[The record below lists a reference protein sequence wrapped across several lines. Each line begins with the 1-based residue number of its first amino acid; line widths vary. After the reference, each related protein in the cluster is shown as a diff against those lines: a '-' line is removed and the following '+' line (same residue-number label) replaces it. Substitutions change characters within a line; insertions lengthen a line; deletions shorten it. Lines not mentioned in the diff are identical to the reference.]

1 MIFDSVEQKE
11 MTLIAISKWAVPLG
25 QAAQALQIAQSI
37 QAGEVIPPEKVDKSK
52 KTNKPKKGTK
62 NA

>member
-25 QAAQALQIAQSI
+25 QATQALKIAEQI
-37 QAGEVIPPEKVDKSK
+37 QAGEVVPPEKAD
-52 KTNKPKKGTK
+52 KPKKGKK